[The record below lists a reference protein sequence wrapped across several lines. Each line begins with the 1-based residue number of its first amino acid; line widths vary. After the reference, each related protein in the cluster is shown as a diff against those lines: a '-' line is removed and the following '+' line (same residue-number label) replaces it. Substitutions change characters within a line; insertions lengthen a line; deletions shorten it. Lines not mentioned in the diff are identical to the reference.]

1 MKKSK
6 IKEPSYQTVASKGGG
21 LVRIYTATV
30 SPLEHR
36 VAVVCSKKSSVSEV
50 VATALAKCGKHDLD
64 PKRCVCVCV
73 CVCIWCHM
81 TFVLL
86 NNIHVHV

>member
-1 MKKSK
+1 MNVKNGASPSLSHNSLSSKSMKKSK

-21 LVRIYTATV
+21 LVRVYTATV

-36 VAVVCSKKSSVSEV
+36 VVVVCTKKTSVSEV

-64 PKRCVCVCV
+64 PKR
-73 CVCIWCHM
+73 
-81 TFVLL
+81 
-86 NNIHVHV
+86 